1 MVGLDRWR
9 ARALAASRPSALPR
23 APAVVPLKALGFERD
38 FPFAL
43 KTLRFERDFP
53 FALKTLRFE
62 RWTFP
67 PTGLRRLAPD
77 RASRGGVKRRAIR
90 S

>member
-1 MVGLDRWR
+1 MS
-9 ARALAASRPSALPR
+9 ASRPSALPR
-23 APAVVPLKALGFERD
+23 APAVVTLKALGFERG
-38 FPFAL
+38 FTLAL
-43 KTLRFERDFP
+43 KTLRFERGFP
-53 FALKTLRFE
+53 FALNTLRFE

-67 PTGLRRLAPD
+67 PRGLRRLAPD

>member
-1 MVGLDRWR
+1 MS
-9 ARALAASRPSALPR
+9 ASRPSALPR
-23 APAVVPLKALGFERD
+23 APAVVTLKALG
-38 FPFAL
+38 
-43 KTLRFERDFP
+43 FERDFP